1 MWNTSFLEGVGVVGW
16 GACWKSFVNYRH
28 AERALQLFPEPL
40 FNSCLLQSL
49 HCASSAFIWSAHHAC
64 GIRHLKIMLKTLLM
78 RHNNEGNRLPLV
90 SNKRIILQDGEA
102 SFKQTGAQWSVSE
115 STLLH
120 HDEICE
126 SNWLYVVL
134 QTWWK
139 YTFKPFFFVHG
150 EAVDALVDKNS
161 QTVVDGVWTTFDVS
175 NQKWRKRHS
184 TCTCTL
190 YTLI

>member
-1 MWNTSFLEGVGVVGW
+1 MRNTSFLEGVGEVG
-16 GACWKSFVNYRH
+16 GTCWKSFVNYRH
-28 AERALQLFPEPL
+28 AERALQLFPDPL

-49 HCASSAFIWSAHHAC
+49 HCASSACIWPVHHAC
-64 GIRHLKIMLKTLLM
+64 GIRHLRIMLKTLLLM

-90 SNKRIILQDGEA
+90 SNKRVILQDAEA

-115 STLLH
+115 STLLR
-120 HDEICE
+120 HDEICK

-139 YTFKPFFFVHG
+139 YAFKPFFLFM
-150 EAVDALVDKNS
+150 EKLDARVDENS
-161 QTVVDGVWTTFDVS
+161 QNVVDGVWTTFDVS
-175 NQKWRKRHS
+175 NQKWRKPHS
-184 TCTCTL
+184 TCTL

>member
-1 MWNTSFLEGVGVVGW
+1 MRNTSFLEGVGAVG
-16 GACWKSFVNYRH
+16 GPACWKSFVNYRH
-28 AERALQLFPEPL
+28 AERALQLFPDPL

-64 GIRHLKIMLKTLLM
+64 GIRHLRIMLKTLLLM

-90 SNKRIILQDGEA
+90 SNKRVILQDAEA

-115 STLLH
+115 STLLR

-139 YTFKPFFFVHG
+139 YTFKPFFLFMEKLWMHLSMRIVR
-150 EAVDALVDKNS
+150 L
-161 QTVVDGVWTTFDVS
+161 W
-175 NQKWRKRHS
+175 S
-184 TCTCTL
+184 TECGRLLMFQIKSEGNLTAHVRVP
-190 YTLI
+190 YIP